1 MEDVFSIEGRG
12 TVVTG
17 RVERGIIKKMDEVEI
32 VGLRDVQKTVATDL
46 EMFRKLLDEARA
58 GENVGVLLRGIKK
71 DQVERGQVLAKPGS
85 IQPHTKFK
93 GEVYVLTKEEGG
105 RHTPFFTNYRPQ
117 FYFRTTDVTGSLTLE
132 GDIEMVM
139 PGDRVTVAVELGK
152 PVAMEQGLTFA
163 IREGGRTIGSG
174 RVAEVVE

>member
-1 MEDVFSIEGRG
+1 
-12 TVVTG
+12 
-17 RVERGIIKKMDEVEI
+17 
-32 VGLRDVQKTVATDL
+32 
-46 EMFRKLLDEARA
+46 MFRKLLDEARA

-71 DQVERGQVLAKPGS
+71 DQVERGQVLSKPGT

-93 GEVYVLTKEEGG
+93 AEVYVLTKEEGG

-132 GDIEMVM
+132 DNIEMVM
-139 PGDRVTVAVELGK
+139 PGDRVTVSVELGK